1 MIFLTKYINIYK
13 YIYIKIKLELYK
25 MLKWI
30 NCILV
35 VRFDIDE
42 GQVIEY
48 ISEGDFLNE
57 K

>member
-35 VRFDIDE
+35 VRFVIDE